1 MTHGWVFDMR
11 AEGGNPR
18 RARALLNDE
27 QQSDAESWW
36 TQYFPA
42 MNEFYTAVVR
52 PSAESSTA
60 ELSRDGDSDHH
71 SIGVWDCMGGD
82 DHEDWDSTGGGDHDS
97 AGGGHH
103 TDTFSP
109 TTPSASPSCGN
120 LLENNQLYLDCL
132 AGIGAD
138 GNSPCNVLYE
148 THTTRPRCWLV
159 RVEGTRGGRR
169 RSPAHYPLWGSEAV
183 G

>member
-1 MTHGWVFDMR
+1 VWR
-11 AEGGNPR
+11 AGVPR

-27 QQSDAESWW
+27 QQGVGWPSVAYWIARPFAQSPAEHSH
-36 TQYFPA
+36 
-42 MNEFYTAVVR
+42 
-52 PSAESSTA
+52 
-60 ELSRDGDSDHH
+60 DGDSTD
-71 SIGVWDCMGGD
+71 S
-82 DHEDWDSTGGGDHDS
+82 WDSTGGGDHDS